1 MLVTHDPKRPLNNHR
16 EPNGNGQIHFA
27 FRVDKVGLRGI
38 HEAQE
43 LTGLELSQIVKMAL
57 IVRERETS
65 PRFPNVGNQARVS

>member
-1 MLVTHDPKRPLNNHR
+1 MTACDPARPLNNHR

-27 FRVDKVGLRGI
+27 FRVDKVGLGGI

-43 LTGLELSQIVKMAL
+43 LAGLELSQFVKMAL